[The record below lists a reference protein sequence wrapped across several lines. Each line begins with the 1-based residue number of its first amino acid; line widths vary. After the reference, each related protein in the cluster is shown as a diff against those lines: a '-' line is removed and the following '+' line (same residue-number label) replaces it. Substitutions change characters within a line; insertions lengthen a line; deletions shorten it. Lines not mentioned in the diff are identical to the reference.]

1 MLARD
6 NVFRTILDSH
16 ESEGITKNEKEM
28 EQRDKRDHVLEPVEP
43 VEPITRA
50 CAYGIPK
57 QKRRYVTFPSKQKE
71 KKKDP
76 TRSISKK
83 ERVGLV
89 GSDCDSNFVAYV
101 PFVLVKA
108 PLNFARGR
116 RFAFALETA
125 AIVEARCK
133 SN

>member
-1 MLARD
+1 MMLARD

-71 KKKDP
+71 K
-76 TRSISKK
+76 
-83 ERVGLV
+83 
-89 GSDCDSNFVAYV
+89 
-101 PFVLVKA
+101 
-108 PLNFARGR
+108 
-116 RFAFALETA
+116 
-125 AIVEARCK
+125 
-133 SN
+133 